1 MQTQMALAMNEALKS
16 KDLPTKSQA
25 ELVWRYIK
33 DHPGIKLCALEKVF
47 TRSAAQTLHSLHIRK
62 MVTRT
67 TETTLVRGNKRSV
80 FCYKVAM
87 PEYELL
93 PLPVKPV
100 RPGEP
105 ANSKAVPPQLPLPLP
120 PLAAAAPLA
129 PPAAPA
135 AKQLANDDLDEYID
149 SLSVGKA
156 RKLYAKL
163 KVIFG

>member
-16 KDLPTKSQA
+16 KNLPIKSQV
-25 ELVWRYIK
+25 ELMWRYIK
-33 DHPGIKLCALEKVF
+33 DHPGIKLSALEKVF

-87 PEYELL
+87 QEYELL
-93 PLPVKPV
+93 PLPDKPK
-100 RPGEP
+100 
-105 ANSKAVPPQLPLPLP
+105 KASAVQLPLALPSAAPSPLP
-120 PLAAAAPLA
+120 MPQLAEQ
-129 PPAAPA
+129 AAPA
-135 AKQLANDDLDEYID
+135 PATKQLANDDLDEYID

>member
-16 KDLPTKSQA
+16 KGLPPKSQA
-25 ELVWRYIK
+25 ELMWRYIK
-33 DHPGIKLCALEKVF
+33 DHPGIKLSSLEKVF
-47 TRSAAQTLHSLHIRK
+47 TRSTPQTLHSLHIRK

-93 PLPVKPV
+93 PLPAKPK
-100 RPGEP
+100 
-105 ANSKAVPPQLPLPLP
+105 KASAVQLPLTLP
-120 PLAAAAPLA
+120 S
-129 PPAAPA
+129 AAPA
-135 AKQLANDDLDEYID
+135 PLPMPLPQLAEQAAPTPAPKQLANDDLDEYID

-156 RKLYAKL
+156 RKLYTKL